1 MPEENMIGR
10 IRDIENKVVILRDR
24 IFVTD
29 QNMVGEYRK
38 TNMDLRNIGNELKE
52 IKADITKLKQTIK
65 HMIEEVEGFARKDEL
80 MVLEKYIN
88 LWNPLNFVTDKEVEQ
103 IIKRHM
109 REGKVNAPR
118 Y

>member
-1 MPEENMIGR
+1 MPEQDVVGR

-29 QNMVGEYRK
+29 KNMIEEYRK
-38 TNMDLRNIGNELKE
+38 INMGLRNINNELRE
-52 IKADITKLKQTIK
+52 VKADISKMKQTIK
-65 HMIEEVEGFARKDEL
+65 HMVQEVEDFARKDEL
-80 MVLEKYIN
+80 RVLEKYIN

-103 IIKRHM
+103 IIKKHIK
-109 REGKVNAPR
+109 EGNINAPR